1 MPSSP
6 KFLAGGRQGSQ
17 LLWIAPSG
25 GRDRP
30 NAEGVWM
37 PSPFDASSVELMRQ
51 LLGQVGEFFNPVFPK
66 APYNPLPA
74 TLALPLNRV
83 RGL

>member
-1 MPSSP
+1 MDRPAAANRCSAGCMEDNAEAGP
-6 KFLAGGRQGSQ
+6 KLLAGGRQGSQ

-51 LLGQVGEFFNPVFPK
+51 LLAQVGEFFNL
-66 APYNPLPA
+66 YSPA
-74 TLALPLNRV
+74 L
-83 RGL
+83 